1 MAGAEY
7 VSRKLA
13 GNVGRK
19 ISGEDVSSLLG
30 YREEFD
36 IDSEIREQRRV
47 LDREIISS
55 DFYFNRLPLAAVLK
69 ID

>member
-1 MAGAEY
+1 M
-7 VSRKLA
+7 SRKLA

-30 YREEFD
+30 CREEFD